1 MLPSY
6 AMLRDRLGAMIDDKD
21 RQGHDT
27 SGLAD
32 RLLGLPDDYEQLA
45 QLGRDVGDL
54 PVRDDWAYVEP
65 VELDDIRATWS
76 WDGAALD
83 QPHDAAALEAKAYA
97 GFLGRVCGCVLGK
110 PVEIHTTLAKLQE
123 AFEPVGEW
131 PIVDYVTERVHTEGG
146 LERLHRS
153 WTESVRE
160 RLAYVPP
167 DDDIHY
173 TLIGLQ
179 ILERHGIGFTQDELA
194 DLWINQLP
202 LRWTFGPERATL
214 VKIGLGML
222 NVTVEPVDA
231 SALARGFNPGEE
243 LCGAMIRADAYGYAC
258 PGRPELAAE
267 LAWRDASLTHRRTG
281 VYGSMFAAAA
291 IATAFVVDDPLEVVE
306 HALGF
311 VPRQSRFHEIVADSL
326 VDVAGASSWQEG
338 YAKVHGK
345 YAEHTHCKVFQE
357 TGTLI
362 NTMRFAESVGH
373 GIGLQVMQGND
384 TDSYGA
390 TAGSLLGIRFGM
402 DGLAPRWLAPFDNT
416 IRTQLAGFH
425 DDDLDAL
432 AHRVGR
438 LVHLAPAVRHAP
450 GHG

>member
-6 AMLRDRLGAMIDDKD
+6 AMLRDRLGEMIDDKE
-21 RQGHDT
+21 RQGRETDGL
-27 SGLAD
+27 SSRLAD
-32 RLLGLPDDYEQLA
+32 VPDDYEQLA
-45 QLGRDVGDL
+45 RLGREIDDL
-54 PVRDDWAYVEP
+54 PMRTDWPYIEPDDLP
-65 VELDDIRATWS
+65 SIKATWS
-76 WDGAALD
+76 WDGVTVECAVDLEAV
-83 QPHDAAALEAKAYA
+83 EAKAYA

-110 PVEIHTTLAKLQE
+110 PVEIHATLATLRE
-123 AFEPVGEW
+123 AFERVGEW
-131 PIVDYVTERVHTEGG
+131 PIVDYISERVYTKGG

-153 WTESVRE
+153 WPESVRE
-160 RLAYVPP
+160 RLTYVPP

-179 ILERHGIGFTQDELA
+179 LLERHGVDFTQNDIAEV
-194 DLWINQLP
+194 WINQLP

-214 VKIGLGML
+214 VKLGLSML
-222 NVTVEPVDA
+222 GAYPQALDA
-231 SALARGFNPGEE
+231 SALAESLNPGEE

-291 IATAFVVDDPLEVVE
+291 IASAFVVDDPLEVFGL
-306 HALGF
+306 ALGF
-311 VPRQSRFHEIVADSL
+311 VPRESRFHRIVADSL
-326 VDVAGASSWQEG
+326 DEVTAASSWEDG
-338 YAKVHGK
+338 YERVHGK
-345 YAEHTHCKVFQE
+345 YAEYTHCTVFQE

-390 TAGSLLGIRFGM
+390 TAGSLLGIRFGS
-402 DGLAPRWLAPFDNT
+402 DGLDRRWLDPFQNT

-425 DDDLDAL
+425 DYDLDAL
-432 AHRVGR
+432 AHRVSR
-438 LVHLAPAVRHAP
+438 LVHVAGVAT
-450 GHG
+450 